1 MTTPQTFESAYKRLE
16 EILELMNSGKLSL
29 EDSLSLYEEAD
40 RLIAACNTRL
50 TEAETRI
57 EVLIKNR
64 NGELTLSDQQKPMVQ
79 EFLPGKACS
88 KS

>member
-64 NGELTLSDQQKPMVQ
+64 NGELTVNDQQKPMVQ

>member
-1 MTTPQTFESAYKRLE
+1 MTAPQTFESAYKRLE

-64 NGELTLSDQQKPMVQ
+64 NGELTVNDQQKPMVQ